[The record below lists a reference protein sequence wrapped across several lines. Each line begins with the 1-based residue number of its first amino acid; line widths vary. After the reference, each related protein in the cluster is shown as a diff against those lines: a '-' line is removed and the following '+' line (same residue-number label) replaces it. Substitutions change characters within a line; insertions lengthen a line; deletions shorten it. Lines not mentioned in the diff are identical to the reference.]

1 MLGERTGAGSR
12 PVAAGFGG
20 GAMRA
25 DGLRLTLLLGV
36 ATAAFAGGAG
46 ELQDYAP
53 DPGTAL
59 VLAAYER
66 AQDEGFLNQEA
77 SRDATRITADTRRWL
92 ERAEDLRGNP
102 PVYHYLRARIEY
114 DAYNRLPG
122 TDLAR
127 ADALDRA
134 LEHIQRFVEQ
144 KVRFADGYALHGA
157 ILGQKIA
164 ANPGSA
170 LLHARAAKR
179 ATMTAL
185 RIDPDHQLAHLN
197 LGFTFAN
204 TPEPF
209 GGDRKAAVKH
219 FREAFAGSAAA
230 PRAIA
235 GVWLSIMHYQLG
247 DSRQAAEVIEEVL
260 EFAPGF
266 PLAAATAQALADGA
280 DPLVYLERLQHD
292 GE

>member
-1 MLGERTGAGSR
+1 
-12 PVAAGFGG
+12 
-20 GAMRA
+20 MR
-25 DGLRLTLLLGV
+25 LILLLGV
-36 ATAAFAGGAG
+36 ATATFAGGAG
-46 ELQDYAP
+46 ELRDYAP
-53 DPGTAL
+53 DPTAAL
-59 VLAAYER
+59 VLAEYER
-66 AQDEGFLNQEA
+66 AQNEGFLNQEA

-92 ERAEDLRGNP
+92 DRAGELRSDP
-102 PVYHYLRARIEY
+102 PVYHYFRARIEY

-127 ADALDRA
+127 TGALDRA
-134 LEHIQRFVEQ
+134 LDHIQRFVEQ
-144 KVRFADGYALHGA
+144 RVRFADGYALHGA

-185 RIDPDHQLAHLN
+185 RIDPDHQVAHLN

-204 TPEPF
+204 TPEAF
-209 GGDRKAAVKH
+209 GGDRKAAVRH
-219 FREAFAGSAAA
+219 FRKAFAGSAAA

-235 GVWLSIMHYQLG
+235 GVWLSIMHDQLG
-247 DSRQAAEVIEEVL
+247 DSRQAAEVIEEVI

-266 PLAAATAQALADGA
+266 PPAVATARALADGT
-280 DPLVYLERLQHD
+280 DPLVHLERLQHA

>member
-1 MLGERTGAGSR
+1 MKPVLRAEQGGRLFRTR
-12 PVAAGFGG
+12 
-20 GAMRA
+20 
-25 DGLRLTLLLGV
+25 DHTLRLTLLLWG
-36 ATAAFAGGAG
+36 AMAAFAGGAR

-53 DPGTAL
+53 DPAAAQ
-59 VLAAYER
+59 VLADYQR
-66 AQDEGFLNQEA
+66 AQDQGFLNQEA
-77 SRDATRITADTRRWL
+77 NLDTTRVMADTGQWR
-92 ERAEDLRGNP
+92 ERIEELRGDP

-114 DAYNRLPG
+114 DLFHRLSG
-122 TDLAR
+122 TGRAR
-127 ADALDRA
+127 ADTLNRA
-134 LEHIQRFVEQ
+134 LVHIQRFAAH

-185 RIDPDHQLAHLN
+185 RINPDHQVAHLN

-204 TPEPF
+204 TPEAF
-209 GGDRKAAVKH
+209 GGDRKAAVRH
-219 FREAFAGSAAA
+219 FRRAFSGSAAA

-235 GVWLSIMHYQLG
+235 GVWLSIIYDQLG
-247 DSRQAAEVIEEVL
+247 DHRQAAEVIDEVM
-260 EFAPGF
+260 EFVPGF
-266 PLAAATAQALADGA
+266 PLAVATARALADGA
-280 DPLVYLERLQHD
+280 DPLVYLERLQHA

>member
-1 MLGERTGAGSR
+1 
-12 PVAAGFGG
+12 
-20 GAMRA
+20 MRVHS
-25 DGLRLTLLLGV
+25 LRLTLILWG
-36 ATAAFAGGAG
+36 AMAAFAGGAR

-53 DPGTAL
+53 DPAAAR
-59 VLAAYER
+59 VLADYER
-66 AQDEGFLNQEA
+66 AQDEGFLNQEGNLDVTRIMA
-77 SRDATRITADTRRWL
+77 YTRQWLDRAEELRDA
-92 ERAEDLRGNP
+92 P

-114 DAYNRLPG
+114 DAFHRFSD
-122 TDLAR
+122 TDLAG

-134 LEHIQRFVEQ
+134 LEHIQRFAEQ
-144 KVRFADGYALHGA
+144 RVRFADGYALYGA

-185 RIDPDHQLAHLN
+185 KIEPDHQLAHLN

-204 TPEPF
+204 TPEAF
-209 GGDRKAAVKH
+209 GGDHKAAVRH
-219 FREAFAGSAAA
+219 FRKAFAGSAAA

-235 GVWLSIMHYQLG
+235 GVWLSIMHHQLG
-247 DSRQAAEVIEEVL
+247 DPRQAAEVIEEVI

-266 PLAAATAQALADGA
+266 PLAVATARALADGT
-280 DPLVYLERLQHD
+280 DPLVYLERLQHA

>member
-1 MLGERTGAGSR
+1 
-12 PVAAGFGG
+12 
-20 GAMRA
+20 MRA

-53 DPGTAL
+53 DPAATL
-59 VLAAYER
+59 VLADYER
-66 AQDEGFLNQEA
+66 AQDEGFLSQEA
-77 SRDATRITADTRRWL
+77 NRDATRITADTRRWL
-92 ERAEDLRGNP
+92 ERAEELRGDP

-114 DAYNRLPG
+114 DAFNRLSG
-122 TDLAR
+122 TDLAQ
-127 ADALDRA
+127 ADALNRA

-144 KVRFADGYALHGA
+144 RVRFADGYALHGA

-164 ANPGSA
+164 AHPGSA

-185 RIDPDHQLAHLN
+185 RINPDHQVAHLN

-209 GGDRKAAVKH
+209 GGDRKAAVRH
-219 FREAFAGSAAA
+219 FRKAFAGRAAA

-235 GVWLSIMHYQLG
+235 GVWLSIMYHQLG
-247 DSRQAAEVIEEVL
+247 DPRQAAEVIGEVM

-266 PLAAATAQALADGA
+266 PLAVATARALADGA
-280 DPLVYLERLQHD
+280 DPLVYLERLQHN
-292 GE
+292 GK